1 MASKL
6 NQMLGYRN
14 MSSVV
19 RSPDGGLPASF
30 PQAFLT
36 LTKQVDGDS
45 TAWDIYESTRQSA
58 KITAPGSAAVQV
70 TQMGVSN
77 RAAKLLHSFES
88 MRHSAEVLLSL
99 RKAGDTVLDSKG
111 AMELARQSA
120 EFKRRFQNLRI
131 AAVLSGLTLGK
142 IYLKQD
148 TTGPGFQILPSS
160 SGATVTIDLGVPAAN
175 LTTLNGIIDF
185 TWNSGNASLSIA
197 KQIEAIQDVQ
207 VQAGNPA
214 IKYAIYGPGVI
225 NAVRADPLTA
235 AIIAGNPQIA
245 NGFAS
250 GVVPNLYGLTWIP
263 ATGDFI
269 EAPDGTKTKML
280 TNKCIFVPEI
290 TRDWYEMHEG
300 SSAVPNSY
308 GAASDAAD
316 AASLVDVIYGMFS
329 YAKIIDNPVGI
340 EHFCG
345 DKFLPT
351 FKVPTNVFCG
361 TVLS

>member
-19 RSPDGGLPASF
+19 RSPDSGLPASF
-30 PQAFLT
+30 PKEFLT
-36 LTKQVDGDS
+36 LTKPVDGDS
-45 TAWDIYESTRQSA
+45 TAWDIYESTRQCA
-58 KITAPGSAAVQV
+58 KITAAGSSAVQV

-88 MRHSAEVLLSL
+88 MRHAAEVLISL
-99 RKAGDTVLDSKG
+99 RKAGDNVLDSKG
-111 AMELARQSA
+111 AQELARQTA

-142 IYLKQD
+142 IYLKAD
-148 TTGPGFQILPSS
+148 TTGPGFQILPSA

-175 LTTLNGIIDF
+175 LTNLNGIIAH
-185 TWNSGNASLSIA
+185 TWNSGNSSLSIA
-197 KQIEAIQDVQ
+197 NQIEGIQDVQ

-214 IKYAIYGPGVI
+214 IKYAIYGPGVL
-225 NAVRADPLTA
+225 NAVRSDPLTA
-235 AIIAGNPQIA
+235 AIIAGNPQIS

-250 GVVPNLYGLTWIP
+250 GVIPGLYGLTWIP

-300 SSAVPNSY
+300 SSAVPNSFD
-308 GAASDAAD
+308 AADDAAD
-316 AASLVDVIYGMFS
+316 AAAMIDIVYGMFS
-329 YAKIIDNPVGI
+329 YATINKDPVGI
-340 EHFCG
+340 QHYCG